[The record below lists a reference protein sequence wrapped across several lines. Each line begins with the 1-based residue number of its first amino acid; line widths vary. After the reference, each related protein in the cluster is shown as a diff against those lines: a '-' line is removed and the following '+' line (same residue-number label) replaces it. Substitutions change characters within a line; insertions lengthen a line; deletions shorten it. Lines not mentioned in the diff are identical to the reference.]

1 MEVSGINELLLLN
14 HSVMNNTKIT
24 LENIDDYSVVLN
36 EITNFISFPLTPRF
50 ITKIMKLDLKFLAV
64 YNLKA

>member
-1 MEVSGINELLLLN
+1 MN
-14 HSVMNNTKIT
+14 HSKIT
-24 LENIDDYSVVLN
+24 FENIDDYSVVLN
-36 EITNFISFPLTPRF
+36 EITNFIYFPLTPRF